1 MTDTVH
7 IPAAE
12 AGPAVRDVM
21 LREARAVGPATT
33 VAHVRETF
41 ANPKVKLLLVTDG
54 ERFLGTLGPDDLP
67 AGADGTIE
75 AYVNAEAERVRPDE
89 PVARALE
96 LVESR
101 GLSRIPVV
109 DEADRLLGLVCW
121 NTQYSVF
128 CASP

>member
-12 AGPAVRDVM
+12 AGPAVSDVM

-33 VAHVRETF
+33 VAQVRETF
-41 ANPKVKLLLVTDG
+41 SNPKVKLLLVTDG

-67 AGADGTIE
+67 ADADGTIE
-75 AYVNAEAERVRPDE
+75 PYVNAEAERVRPDE

-101 GLSRIPVV
+101 GLNRIPVV
-109 DEADRLLGLVCW
+109 DDADRLQGLVCW
-121 NTQYSVF
+121 NTEYSVF